1 LSENSSTALTWAL
14 KLADKFGAKVV
25 LFHTAGDIAQMVDI
39 AAKSQLGDQGWHAL
53 KKKIE
58 HDAINIMKKRV
69 EHVCAEA
76 PDDIPSCPFL
86 VEEIVVKRG
95 YPVDK
100 ILCEA
105 EDKNCDVVVM
115 GTHDKGKLAK
125 ALTGSTARRV
135 LRRCK
140 KPVFVIP
147 LPSAH

>member
-1 LSENSSTALTWAL
+1 
-14 KLADKFGAKVV
+14 
-25 LFHTAGDIAQMVDI
+25 MVDI
-39 AAKSQLGDQGWHAL
+39 AAKSQLGDQGWHVL

-69 EHVCAEA
+69 QQVCAEA
-76 PDDIPSCPFL
+76 SGDIPSRPFL
-86 VEEIVVKRG
+86 LEEIVEKRG

-105 EDKNCDVVVM
+105 EHKNCVVVVM